1 MTQALSSDQVH
12 QIVNNTLLVLL
23 ARPELRS
30 EWRANLLDLLG
41 QTREMGLEDEMLFV
55 AAVLS
60 LMEKP
65 NDRLPTG
72 TIYDYAWEALLTGLA
87 TGRLQPLDDESE
99 FSLDRLLRSVAEALV
114 AVHTTAP
121 NQREVVEQEVQNM
134 LQAAQNSET
143 TELQAWLTDVLAVL
157 NGADPT
163 TLGAKHE
170 GLYAAYWQA
179 IVANLPNP

>member
-1 MTQALSSDQVH
+1 MTQALSSEQVH

-23 ARPELRS
+23 ARPELRE
-30 EWRANLLDLLG
+30 EWRDNLLDLLN
-41 QTREMGLEDEMLFV
+41 QARQMQLEDETLFV

-60 LMEKP
+60 LLERP

-72 TIYDYAWEALLTGLA
+72 TVYDYAWEALLTGLK
-87 TGRLQPLDDESE
+87 TGRLQPLDDEGE

-121 NQREVVEQEVQNM
+121 DQRDTVTKEVQNM
-134 LQAAQNSET
+134 LQAAQSSEA

-157 NGADPT
+157 NGTNPA
-163 TLGAKHE
+163 TLTSNHE

-179 IVANLPNP
+179 IVANLPQD